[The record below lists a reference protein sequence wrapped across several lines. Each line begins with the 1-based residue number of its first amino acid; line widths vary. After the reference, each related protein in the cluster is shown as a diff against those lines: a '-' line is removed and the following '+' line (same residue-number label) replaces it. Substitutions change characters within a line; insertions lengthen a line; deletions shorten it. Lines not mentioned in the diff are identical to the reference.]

1 MVDLTPLWDFGN
13 PALSEQRF
21 REALAHATGDDA
33 LILQTQ
39 LARTF
44 GMRRDF
50 SKAQEILAPLEPEI
64 ATAAPEAQVRY
75 FLELGRAHASAAHPA
90 ETQTPQARQ
99 TARESYTR
107 AFALAQDAQ
116 LDYLAVDALHMMAF
130 VDTEPQ
136 AQLDWDLKAL
146 AYMEQSPQA
155 EAKKWEASLR
165 NNVGYAQH
173 QLGLYDDALA
183 QFQLA
188 LAAHM
193 RAGKPENIRVA
204 HWMIAWTLR
213 ATGALQE
220 ALAIQLRLE
229 EECAAAGAP
238 DPYVLEELEH
248 LYRALGQP
256 ERAEHYANLPR

>member
-1 MVDLTPLWDFGN
+1 VLDLSTLWDFGN

-21 REALAHATGDDA
+21 REALALASGDDA

-44 GMRRDF
+44 GLRRDF
-50 SKAQEILAPLEPEI
+50 AKAQEILAALEPTI
-64 ATAAPEAQVRY
+64 ATASPEAQVRY

-90 ETQTPQARQ
+90 ETQTAETKQ

-107 AFALAQDAQ
+107 AFELAKASE

-130 VDTEPQ
+130 VETEPQ

-155 EAKKWEASLR
+155 EAHKWEASLR

-173 QLGLYDDALA
+173 QLGHYDNALG
-183 QFQLA
+183 QFRLA
-188 LAAHM
+188 LAAHE
-193 RAGKPENIRVA
+193 RTENAGNIRVA

-213 ATGALQE
+213 AKGELQE
-220 ALAIQLRLE
+220 ALTIQLRLE
-229 EECAAAGAP
+229 QECAAAGAP
-238 DPYVLEELEH
+238 DPYVFEELAH
-248 LYRALGQP
+248 LYRALNQP
-256 ERAEHYANLPR
+256 EQAERYANLPR